1 MRLKISPAI
10 AAVVLMIS
18 AACNNGKVA
27 QADSMRPGVNDTVE
41 SLTLRAWAMRDTGA
55 PLDEILAVQALAVNR
70 LREGTSA
77 DPAVDVL
84 EQMGFFYYLNAD
96 FKNAMR
102 FYEEAVDSLSTMAP
116 SSRPEGAI
124 QLFGDFAALYCELG
138 MHEEALAYSD
148 SAVAESKRQNGR
160 MLSDVYSF
168 RSGIYQAMGDTAA
181 AMHCYDLALKAINDY
196 PTKAPKSYLQ
206 GMINGER
213 AYLMLETYAGNR
225 DSVSRAVSL
234 LENALE
240 HNIATDPTAREFSLG
255 YGYSLLGDHERGLQM
270 MENAVA
276 EFDRQGDIWYQ
287 RYAIGRLMGEYS
299 RLKMPDRL
307 ARLFPLYEQVCDSAN
322 AQEKSRYAISAA
334 VRYDAQTKDAH
345 NEALRAR
352 LRYEREHSRF
362 VSLVV
367 FVAFV
372 ILATATV
379 ELVRRYRRLQV
390 KRENQR
396 DEINSLTY
404 IQSQLE
410 ERVEV
415 LERDLTVG
423 MNSNRAI
430 LAEPKLIVGEN
441 EGRFRRAFNVLYPGL
456 IDKLH
461 EDYPALT
468 VNDDLLCMLIY
479 LRHATPEISIF
490 LGISRASVNSA
501 RYRLRQKFAL
511 SKTEDL
517 DTFITSRLPH
527 LPPHCNALNN
537 SKLD

>member
-102 FYEEAVDSLSTMAP
+102 FYEEAVDSLSAMAP

-213 AYLMLETYAGNR
+213 AYLMLETYAGIR

-362 VSLVV
+362 VTLVV

-396 DEINSLTY
+396 DEINSLT
-404 IQSQLE
+404 
-410 ERVEV
+410 
-415 LERDLTVG
+415 
-423 MNSNRAI
+423 
-430 LAEPKLIVGEN
+430 
-441 EGRFRRAFNVLYPGL
+441 
-456 IDKLH
+456 
-461 EDYPALT
+461 
-468 VNDDLLCMLIY
+468 
-479 LRHATPEISIF
+479 
-490 LGISRASVNSA
+490 
-501 RYRLRQKFAL
+501 
-511 SKTEDL
+511 
-517 DTFITSRLPH
+517 
-527 LPPHCNALNN
+527 
-537 SKLD
+537 